1 MRGCVCGRLV
11 FKLNRV
17 GEIVRVVDEA
27 IKSHLPRRD
36 NVGHRVRARAERPND
51 VVRVARADDFAG
63 RALATLFV
71 EAQFFEDADCVEDGV
86 VLRQPVLDSLFY
98 DVGEIRIL
106 APFFHEL
113 GAEVALVRLRVVV
126 KKILRRVV
134 GPFVETDDGG
144 RGDVFAGEV
153 GCESLQAAFEQP
165 FAEREE

>member
-98 DVGEIRIL
+98 
-106 APFFHEL
+106 
-113 GAEVALVRLRVVV
+113 
-126 KKILRRVV
+126 
-134 GPFVETDDGG
+134 GG